1 MLALEKV
8 WPTKCGWVRLETSFA
23 GISAVDLQRWDR
35 HMSCGVDGRS
45 LRLDG
50 MDDFDI
56 LEMVNLIVRPLR
68 TGELAY
74 RYGPQPSKKRK
85 SNGDDDG
92 GELIRIRGQD
102 GTSVYPRAEGKQ
114 QRVRQ
119 QSCFVCRKYKYKPQN
134 TQWMCR
140 HCGMPLCSLSRGRD
154 RDCLRE
160 HQNSECKFIGCKKM
174 KRTKFILPDELKLCL
189 RTRGA
194 LQRRKAITET
204 VTMTPPPPARRT
216 STRVCRRRRCKE

>member
-1 MLALEKV
+1 MVVKLTDQKQHWTHPSTWDTPKSIVYHLILPIPRK
-8 WPTKCGWVRLETSFA
+8 RL
-23 GISAVDLQRWDR
+23 
-35 HMSCGVDGRS
+35 
-45 LRLDG
+45 
-50 MDDFDI
+50 DDFDI
-56 LEMVNLIVRPLR
+56 LEMVNLIVQPLR
-68 TGELAY
+68 TGELTSC
-74 RYGPQPSKKRK
+74 YGPQPSKKRK

-160 HQNSECKFIGCKKM
+160 HQNSECKFI
-174 KRTKFILPDELKLCL
+174 
-189 RTRGA
+189 
-194 LQRRKAITET
+194 
-204 VTMTPPPPARRT
+204 
-216 STRVCRRRRCKE
+216 